1 MKGGRTSGGISMS
14 RIENIMRMS
23 AVYLYDGDAGRRFC
37 MSAWDLSRFRYIY
50 LNGKRTDFNTAHR
63 VLKRCKRT
71 PVVVDYP
78 DGEYIDIEFRDIEE

>member
-1 MKGGRTSGGISMS
+1 MS
-14 RIENIMRMS
+14 RTENIMRMS
-23 AVYLYDGDAGRRFC
+23 AVYLYDGDTGRRFC

-71 PVVVDYP
+71 PVVDDYL
-78 DGEYIDIEFRDIEE
+78 GEEYIAIEFRDIEE